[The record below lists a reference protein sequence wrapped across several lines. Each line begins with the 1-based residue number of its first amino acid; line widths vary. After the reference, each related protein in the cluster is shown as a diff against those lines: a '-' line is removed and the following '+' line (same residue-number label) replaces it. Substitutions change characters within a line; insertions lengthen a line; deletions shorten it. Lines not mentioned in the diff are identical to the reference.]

1 MTITDDERKAR
12 EWAEQVLHGTG
23 LYTVGDNQRARTI
36 LALLDA
42 AEAAEKA
49 RDAATCNDY
58 LQVHRRVTDAI
69 WESQTRC
76 DDPEEHA
83 SAALA
88 ALKAAGVK
96 FNLTTPDVDAVRDAA
111 LEEAAKA
118 AIEAVADCTELG
130 AIRARRVGAYVA
142 AFIRNL
148 KTRTA

>member
-111 LEEAAKA
+111 LEEAAKVS
-118 AIEAVADCTELG
+118 EAVDPEKPANWLHARHKIAF
-130 AIRARRVGAYVA
+130 AIRS
-142 AFIRNL
+142 L
-148 KTRTA
+148 KARTA